1 MDEETATQSDPSSA
15 SLTQQIVSRKHLLTT
30 GAALAGTAAGLA
42 ALGPAGTAL
51 ASSPAR
57 VSRATDVTIS
67 MWTHDNLY
75 VKFFLARAKE
85 WQKQYPQYNFSYNFL
100 QVPYADLFTKVLA
113 NIAAGSGAPDLVGI
127 EIGAFS
133 RFMKGDIATKGLVD
147 LTPLIGSER
156 QKFVEGRWTPY
167 MNKGRIYGV
176 ESALCPVGMYYRDD
190 LFQAAGLKAPINTY
204 DDLLAAGRIM
214 AKQGKYIL
222 LVPKTDTGLFLELF
236 QQAGGSIFDASG
248 KLTLDD
254 PRAVRTLE
262 FLVNGAKDKL
272 FWTPPDVYGAPAI
285 AALKQGKAAC
295 VIMPDWYAGYYLK
308 PDLKEQ
314 KGKWRLQT
322 MPAWNAGGLR
332 VSTLGGTGFAITKQ
346 SKHPELAWSL
356 LHYTYMTEK
365 NQVKRFQE
373 IDYFPTMSEA
383 FHDPG
388 VVNLPDAYFGGQK
401 IGGVFASVA
410 AQVPLQYQ
418 SPFWSEATT
427 QLGNEY
433 TNAMLGKKT
442 AAKAIKDATTAIAK
456 IMAKG
461 S

>member
-1 MDEETATQSDPSSA
+1 MDEETAMRPETDSMN
-15 SLTQQIVSRKHLLTT
+15 LTQRVVSRKQVLKA
-30 GAALAGTAAGLA
+30 GAAVAGTAASLA

-51 ASSPAR
+51 ASSPTHA
-57 VSRATDVTIS
+57 SRATDVTLN

-75 VKFFLARAKE
+75 VQFFLARAKE
-85 WQKQYPQYNFSYNFL
+85 WEKQYPQYNFTYKFL

-113 NIAAGSGAPDLVGI
+113 NLAAGSGAPDLVGI
-127 EIGAFS
+127 EISSFS

-167 MNKGRIYGV
+167 MFKGRIYGV

-190 LFQAAGLKAPINTY
+190 IFHAAGIKAPIDTY
-204 DDLLAAGRIM
+204 DDLLTAGRLL

-222 LVPKTDTGLFLELF
+222 LVGKSDTTVFMELF
-236 QQAGGSIFDASG
+236 QQMGGSVFDASG

-254 PRAVRTLE
+254 PRAVRVLE
-262 FLVNGAKDKL
+262 FLVKGAKDKL
-272 FWTPPDVYGAPAI
+272 FWTPPDVYGAPAM
-285 AALKQGKAAC
+285 AALKLSKVASAM
-295 VIMPDWYAGYYLK
+295 MPDWYAGYFLK
-308 PDLKEQ
+308 PNVKEE

-322 MPAWNAGGLR
+322 MPAWTKGGLR
-332 VSTLGGTGFAITKQ
+332 VSTAGGTGFAITKQ

-356 LHYTYMTEK
+356 LHYTYLTEK

-373 IDYFPTMSEA
+373 INYFPTMIEA

-388 VVNLPDAYFGGQK
+388 VANLPDPYFGGQK

-410 AQVPLQYQ
+410 AQIPLQYQ
-418 SPFWSEATT
+418 SPFWSEAMT

-442 AAKAIKDATTAIAK
+442 PARAVKDATAAITK